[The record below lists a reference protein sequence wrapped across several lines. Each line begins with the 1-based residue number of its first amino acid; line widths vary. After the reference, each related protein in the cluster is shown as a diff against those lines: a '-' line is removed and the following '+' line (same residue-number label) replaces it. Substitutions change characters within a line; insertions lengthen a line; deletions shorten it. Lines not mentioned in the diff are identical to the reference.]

1 MKYTY
6 KSRIAK
12 STKTMTERYGVDN
25 ASKSE
30 EVKQKK
36 VLAAQK
42 KYGVNN
48 VSQAEEV
55 KNKKKLTLNKHF

>member
-1 MKYTY
+1 
-6 KSRIAK
+6 
-12 STKTMTERYGVDN
+12 MTERYGVDN